1 MADETLDAMRLNAA
15 QLDATLKAVD
25 DGLDTALARLFD
37 FLKIASISTDPA
49 HKAACAQAA
58 EWAAGELRALGFA
71 ATVHPTPGHP
81 VVVARTDTGAPRRV
95 LFYGHYDVQPV
106 DPLSLWETPPFEP
119 RLGATPDGRKTIVA
133 RGACDDKGQ
142 VLTFLEALRA
152 FKSTGTGAPVDV
164 TVLLEGEEECGS
176 PNLPAFLAAHASE
189 LSADLALVCD
199 TGMWDPRTPSITTA
213 LRGILHTELTIVG
226 ADRDL
231 HSGLFGGAAR
241 NPIHVL
247 ASLIAEAHDASGRV
261 TLPGFYDDV
270 REMPAEVRQRWESLG
285 LTAEAFLNPVGLGIA
300 AGESDRL
307 VIEQIQS
314 RPTFE
319 VNGMFGGYTGAGTKT
334 IIPARATAKISF
346 RLVAD
351 QDPATIRAGFEAF
364 VAARVP
370 ADCEAVFTWGEGARA
385 FLVPPE
391 SPDLSR
397 AAAALSAEWGVAP
410 VTVGSGGSIPVV
422 GQFKDLLGVDTL
434 LIGFGLDDDRVHS
447 PNEKYDLTSFHK
459 GARSWVRILNALA

>member
-1 MADETLDAMRLNAA
+1 MADLDL
-15 QLDATLKAVD
+15 TLKAVD
-25 DGLDTALARLFD
+25 EGLDAALERLFA
-37 FLKIASISTDPA
+37 FLRIASISTDPA
-49 HKAACAQAA
+49 HAEACK
-58 EWAAGELRALGFA
+58 EAAGWVARELEALGFSA
-71 ATVHPTPGHP
+71 VVHATAGHP

-106 DPLSLWETPPFEP
+106 DPLNLWETPPFEP
-119 RLGATPDGRKTIVA
+119 RLGTTPDGRRTIVG

-152 FKSTGTGAPVDV
+152 FRATRGALPVDV

-176 PNLPAFLAAHASE
+176 PNLPGFLAAHAGE
-189 LSADLALVCD
+189 LGSDLALVCD
-199 TGMWDPRTPSITTA
+199 TGMWDPRTPSITSS
-213 LRGILHTELTIVG
+213 LRGILHTELVIEG

-247 ASLIAEAHDASGRV
+247 AQILADAHDAAGRV

-270 REMPAEVRQRWESLG
+270 RELPAEVRSRWESLG
-285 LTAEAFLNPVGLGIA
+285 LTAEAFLKPVGLSVS
-300 AGESDRL
+300 AGEDDRL

-319 VNGMFGGYTGAGTKT
+319 VNGIFGGYTGAGTKT

-351 QDPATIRAGFEAF
+351 QDPAKLRAGFEAF

-370 ADCEAVFTWGEGARA
+370 ADCRAVFHWGEGARA

-391 SPDLSR
+391 SPDLVR
-397 AAAALSAEWGVAP
+397 ASGALAAEWGVPP
-410 VTVGSGGSIPVV
+410 VTIGSGGSIPVV
-422 GQFKDLLGVDTL
+422 GQFKDRLGVDTL
-434 LIGFGLDDDRVHS
+434 LIGFALDDDRVHS
-447 PNEKYDLTSFHK
+447 PNEKYDVTSFHK
-459 GARSWVRILNALA
+459 GTRSWVRILDALA

>member
-1 MADETLDAMRLNAA
+1 MAN
-15 QLDATLKAVD
+15 LDATLSAVD
-25 DGLDTALARLFD
+25 DGLDAALARLFD

-49 HKAACAQAA
+49 YADACRAAAD
-58 EWAAGELRALGFA
+58 WAADQLRGLGFA
-71 ATVHPTPGHP
+71 ATVHATPGHP

-106 DPLSLWETPPFEP
+106 DPLDLWQTPPFEP
-119 RLGATPDGRKTIVA
+119 RFGETPDGRRTIVA

-152 FKSTGTGAPVDV
+152 FSAAGDRPPVDV

-176 PNLPAFLAAHASE
+176 PSLPAFLAAHAGE
-189 LSADLALVCD
+189 LSADVALVCD
-199 TGMWDPRTPSITTA
+199 TGMWDPKTPSITTS
-213 LRGILHTELTIVG
+213 LRGILHSELTIEG
-226 ADRDL
+226 PDRDL

-241 NPIHVL
+241 NPIQVL
-247 ASLIAEAHDASGRV
+247 SGIIAAARDGEGRV

-270 REMPAEVRQRWESLG
+270 REMPDEVRARWAGLG
-285 LTAEAFLNPVGLGIA
+285 LTAEAFLGPVGLSVA
-300 AGESDRL
+300 AGEADRL

-319 VNGMFGGYTGAGTKT
+319 VNGIFGGYTGAGTKT
-334 IIPARATAKISF
+334 IIPARASAKISF

-351 QDPATIRAGFEAF
+351 QDPAKIRAGFEAF

-370 ADCEAVFTWGEGARA
+370 ADCRAVFHWGEGARA

-391 SPDLSR
+391 SPDLTR
-397 AAAALSAEWGVAP
+397 AAGALEAEWGVPP
-410 VTVGSGGSIPVV
+410 VTIGSGGSIPVV
-422 GQFKDLLGVDTL
+422 GQFRDRLGVDTL

-459 GARSWVRILNALA
+459 GTRSWVRILEALA

>member
-1 MADETLDAMRLNAA
+1 MAATELDPV
-15 QLDATLKAVD
+15 LKAVD
-25 DGLDTALARLFD
+25 AGLDGALERLFD
-37 FLKIASISTDPA
+37 FLRIPSISTDPA
-49 HKAACAQAA
+49 HAAACRSAA
-58 EWAAGELRALGFA
+58 DWVAGELETLGFTA
-71 ATVHPTPGHP
+71 VVHPTAGHP
-81 VVVARTDTGAPRRV
+81 VVVARTDTGASRRV

-106 DPLSLWETPPFEP
+106 DPLNLWETPPFEP
-119 RLGATPDGRKTIVA
+119 RLGTTPDGRRTIVG

-152 FKSTGTGAPVDV
+152 FRSTRGALPVDV

-176 PNLPAFLAAHASE
+176 PNLPGFLAAHAGE

-199 TGMWDPRTPSITTA
+199 TGMWDQRTPSITSS
-213 LRGILHTELTIVG
+213 LRGILHTELTIEG

-247 ASLIAEAHDASGRV
+247 AAILADAHDADGRV

-270 REMPAEVRQRWESLG
+270 REPPAEVRARWQELG
-285 LTAEAFLNPVGLGIA
+285 LTADAFLKPVGLSVS

-351 QDPATIRAGFEAF
+351 QDPAKLRAGFETF

-370 ADCEAVFTWGEGARA
+370 ADCRAVFHWGEGARA

-391 SPDLSR
+391 SPDLGH
-397 AAAALSAEWGVAP
+397 AAGALEAEWGVAP
-410 VTVGSGGSIPVV
+410 VTIGSGGSIPVV
-422 GQFKDLLGVDTL
+422 GQFKDRLGVDTL
-434 LIGFGLDDDRVHS
+434 LIGFALDDDRVHS

-459 GARSWVRILNALA
+459 GTRSWVRILDALARR

>member
-1 MADETLDAMRLNAA
+1 MAELDEARLDL
-15 QLDATLKAVD
+15 TLKAVD
-25 DGLDTALARLFD
+25 DGLDGSLDRLFS
-37 FLKIASISTDPA
+37 FLRIASISTDPA
-49 HKAACAQAA
+49 HQAACRSAA
-58 EWAAGELRALGFA
+58 EWVAGALEDLGFTA
-71 ATVHPTPGHP
+71 VVHPTAGHP

-106 DPLSLWETPPFEP
+106 DPLDLWETPPFEP
-119 RLGATPDGRKTIVA
+119 RLGETPDGRRTIVA

-152 FKSTGTGAPVDV
+152 YRATLGRLPVDV

-176 PNLPAFLAAHASE
+176 PNLPGFLAAHAGE
-189 LSADLALVCD
+189 LAADVALVCD
-199 TGMWDPRTPSITTA
+199 TGMWDPRTPSITTS
-213 LRGILHTELTIVG
+213 LRGILHTELTIEG

-247 ASLIAEAHDASGRV
+247 AQILGEAHDASGRV

-270 REMPAEVRQRWESLG
+270 LELPEEVRTRWAGLG
-285 LTAEAFLNPVGLGIA
+285 LTAEAFLKPVGLSVSS
-300 AGESDRL
+300 GESDRM

-314 RPTFE
+314 RPTLE
-319 VNGMFGGYTGAGTKT
+319 VNGIFGGYTGAGTKT

-351 QDPATIRAGFEAF
+351 QDPAKLRAGFEAF
-364 VAARVP
+364 VAERVP
-370 ADCEAVFTWGEGARA
+370 ADCRAVFHWGEGARA

-391 SPDLSR
+391 SPNLTR
-397 AAAALSAEWGVAP
+397 AAAALEREWGVAP
-410 VTVGSGGSIPVV
+410 VTIGSGGSIPVV
-422 GQFKDLLGVDTL
+422 GQFKDRLGVDTL
-434 LIGFGLDDDRVHS
+434 LIGFALDDDRVHS

-459 GARSWVRILNALA
+459 GTRSWVRILDVLA

>member
-1 MADETLDAMRLNAA
+1 MPDLNETSDLNRTPELDK
-15 QLDATLKAVD
+15 TLLAVD
-25 DGLDTALARLFD
+25 QGLDPALDRLFS
-37 FLKIASISTDPA
+37 FLKIPSISTDPA
-49 HKAACAQAA
+49 HRDACRAAA
-58 EWAAGELRALGFA
+58 EWVAGELAGLGFA
-71 ATVHPTPGHP
+71 ATVHATPGHP

-106 DPLSLWETPPFEP
+106 DPLELWETPPFEP
-119 RLGATPDGRKTIVA
+119 RLGATPDGRRTIVA

-152 FKSTGTGAPVDV
+152 FRASRGTVPVDV

-176 PNLPAFLAAHASE
+176 PNLPAFLAAHAGE
-189 LSADLALVCD
+189 LGADIALVCD
-199 TGMWDPRTPSITTA
+199 TGMWDPGTPSITTS
-213 LRGILHTELTIVG
+213 LRGILHAELSIEG

-247 ASLIAEAHDASGRV
+247 SAIIGAAHDASGRV

-270 REMPAEVRQRWESLG
+270 RELPAQVRARWASLG
-285 LTAEAFLNPVGLGIA
+285 LTADAFLKPVGLSIS
-300 AGESDRL
+300 AGEADRL

-351 QDPATIRAGFEAF
+351 QDPAEIRAGFEAF
-364 VAARVP
+364 VTPRVP
-370 ADCEAVFTWGEGARA
+370 ADCRAVFSWGEGARA
-385 FLVPPE
+385 FLVPPD
-391 SPDLSR
+391 SPDLTR
-397 AAAALSAEWGVAP
+397 AARALEQEWGVAP
-410 VTVGSGGSIPVV
+410 VTIGSGGSIPVV
-422 GQFKDLLGVDTL
+422 GQFKDRLGMDTL
-434 LIGFGLDDDRVHS
+434 LIGFALDDDRVHS

-459 GARSWVRILNALA
+459 GTRSWVRILDALA

>member
-1 MADETLDAMRLNAA
+1 MANLDAP
-15 QLDATLKAVD
+15 LKAVD
-25 DGLDTALARLFD
+25 DGLDAALARLFD

-49 HKAACAQAA
+49 HAEACRAAA
-58 EWAAGELRALGFA
+58 EWAAGQLRDLGFA
-71 ATVHPTPGHP
+71 ATVHATPGHP

-106 DPLSLWETPPFEP
+106 DPLDLWETPPFEP
-119 RLGATPDGRKTIVA
+119 RFGQTPDGRRTIVA

-152 FKSTGTGAPVDV
+152 FTTAGGRPPVDV

-176 PNLPAFLAAHASE
+176 PNLPAFLAAHAGA
-189 LSADLALVCD
+189 LAADVALVCD
-199 TGMWDPRTPSITTA
+199 TGMWDPKTPSITTS
-213 LRGILHTELTIVG
+213 LRGILHTELTIEG
-226 ADRDL
+226 PDRDL

-241 NPIHVL
+241 NPIQVL
-247 ASLIAEAHDASGRV
+247 AGIIAAARDAEGRV

-270 REMPAEVRQRWESLG
+270 REMPQEVRARWSALG
-285 LTAEAFLNPVGLGIA
+285 LTAEAFLGPVGLSQA
-300 AGESDRL
+300 AGEADRL

-319 VNGMFGGYTGAGTKT
+319 VNGIFGGYTGAGTKT
-334 IIPARATAKISF
+334 IIPARASAKISF

-351 QDPATIRAGFEAF
+351 QDPAQIRAGFEAF
-364 VAARVP
+364 VAGLVP
-370 ADCEAVFTWGEGARA
+370 ADCRAVFHWGEGARA

-391 SPDLSR
+391 SPDLAR
-397 AAAALSAEWGVAP
+397 AAAALEAEWGVAP
-410 VTVGSGGSIPVV
+410 VTIGSGGSIPVV
-422 GQFKDLLGVDTL
+422 GQFRDRLGVDTL

-459 GARSWVRILNALA
+459 GTRSWVRILDALA